1 LEKNNPTTVT
11 IEGKPYNYDYISGA
25 ETTQEDIFHIVG
37 KPVALAWLEGRNR
50 ERLRIKYWIIPFI
63 ILAKNTPSHHIF
75 SFPTLY
81 RLQRVHLCLWID
93 RCW

>member
-1 LEKNNPTTVT
+1 MEKNNPTTVT

-50 ERLRIKYWIIPFI
+50 ERLRKKVDHSLHYFSKKHTLLIIYFLFLRFI
-63 ILAKNTPSHHIF
+63 GYNACIF
-75 SFPTLY
+75 AY
-81 RLQRVHLCLWID
+81 G
-93 RCW
+93 